1 MNINLKIIFY
11 FLGFLLIINGAF
23 MFMSTLVSYY
33 YDDGVTNDLLIS
45 GFVVCLFGLILLLLN
60 KNHDKQINKREGY
73 LIVVLGWIIMIL
85 SGTTP
90 YFISESISG
99 F

>member
-1 MNINLKIIFY
+1 MEHLCFC
-11 FLGFLLIINGAF
+11 
-23 MFMSTLVSYY
+23 SLVSYY

-60 KNHDKQINKREGY
+60 KNHDKQINKERDT
-73 LIVVLGWIIMIL
+73 IVLGWIIMIL

-99 F
+99 FSNIF